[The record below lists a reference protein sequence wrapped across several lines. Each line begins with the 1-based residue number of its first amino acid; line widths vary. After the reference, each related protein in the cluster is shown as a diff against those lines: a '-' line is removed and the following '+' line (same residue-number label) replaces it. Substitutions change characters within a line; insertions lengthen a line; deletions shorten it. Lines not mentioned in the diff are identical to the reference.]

1 MILLT
6 DTFDLNFS
14 FLCATR
20 MGSFNSAPKILNADT
35 QDNELTCP
43 PHGLNHHG
51 LVQHC
56 RLMRGEHLPP
66 LLSRA
71 FLRPFAGLRSPPAH
85 DDVTDG
91 LRVLQLNTVSKACS
105 GPMAG
110 APPAEHIRL
119 FQWNILSQCERVD
132 DAAMQLI
139 LIVNQHKL

>member
-1 MILLT
+1 
-6 DTFDLNFS
+6 
-14 FLCATR
+14 

-71 FLRPFAGLRSPPAH
+71 FLRPPASLRPLAAQ

-105 GPMAG
+105 GPTAA
-110 APPAEHIRL
+110 APPAERIRL
-119 FQWNILSQCERVD
+119 FQWNILSQCELRRLPV
-132 DAAMQLI
+132 LRFTI
-139 LIVNQHKL
+139 RY